1 MTTKQLIP
9 NNGKLLNILKGNA
22 NKQKATGTVSVLK
35 ICIEKEE
42 AHLESKNSEIKTVS
56 DHKKQVSLKAKIETS
71 FN

>member
-9 NNGKLLNILKGNA
+9 NNGKCSNILKGNA
-22 NKQKATGTVSVLK
+22 NKKKATGTVLK

-42 AHLESKNSEIKTVS
+42 AHLESKKIRIKTVS
-56 DHKKQVSLKAKIETS
+56 DHKKQVSLKAKIKTS